1 MSVVDSYST
10 SNYAGA
16 GNEYFMSGG
25 IDGLGQSFT
34 GNGLTLT
41 DIQAY
46 LKKAGSP
53 SGDMTAKIYAH
64 SGTFGTSSV
73 PTGSALA
80 VSAPIDASTL
90 TTTIT
95 LTTFTFSGGNQIDLT
110 NATNYVLTIEGS
122 FPGGVNNPGWGA
134 DFTSPTHGGNTSYL
148 ISGSW
153 TADSYTDLIFYV
165 NGTTPPSGHPAMRR
179 WGGTP
184 GMGQGQSFGR
194 SW

>member
-1 MSVVDSYST
+1 
-10 SNYAGA
+10 
-16 GNEYFMSGG
+16 MSGG
-25 IDGLGQSFT
+25 ITALGQSFT

-53 SGDMTAKIYAH
+53 SGDLTAKIYAH

-80 VSAPIDASTL
+80 TSGTIDAATL
-90 TTTIT
+90 TTTAT
-95 LTTFTFSGGNQIDLT
+95 LTTFTFSGGIVLT
-110 NATNYVLTIEGS
+110 NGTKYVLTIEGS
-122 FPGGVNNPGWGA
+122 FPGGANNPGWGA
-134 DFTSPTHGGNTSYL
+134 DFTSPTHGGNASYE
-148 ISGSW
+148 IGAGSW
-153 TADSYTDLIFYV
+153 SADGSTDLIFYV
-165 NGTTPPSGHPAMRR
+165 NGTTPPSGHPTMRR
-179 WGGTP
+179 FGGVP